1 MHISAGQHSETGA
14 KPVNQDFHGLVVPDG
29 AQLTAKGIALAIAD
43 GISSSTVSQ
52 VASAAAVKSL
62 LDDYYCTSDAWSV
75 RTSVE
80 RVLRATNSWLHA
92 QTQKSDRRFDRDH
105 GYVCT
110 LSALVLKGGTAH
122 LFHVGDARIH
132 RLRAS
137 DSSLELLTT
146 DHRVRVSDAQS
157 YLGRALG
164 IDTQLEI
171 DYQALPLGI
180 GDVFILTT
188 DGVHEHVETAFMRD
202 VVRAHSDDLDT
213 AARQLAQQALANGS
227 LDNIT
232 VQIVR
237 IEQLAAAGVD
247 ELHQQSQHLACPP
260 PLQARMLF
268 EGFRIERELHASN
281 RSHVYLATDVQTDQ
295 LVALK
300 TPSIELAADPASLER
315 FLLEEWVAR
324 RIDSAHVL
332 KAHAP
337 ATKRDM
343 VYVAT
348 EYIEGHTLAQWM
360 LDHPRPA
367 LATVRGIVE
376 QIARGL
382 YAFHR
387 LEMLHQD
394 LRPHNIMIE
403 ARTGCVKIIDFGSTR
418 VAGIAESVVHPGER
432 AASAVAPEAILGTE
446 QYTAPEYFL
455 GENGTPQSDLFSL
468 GVITYQML
476 TGRLPYGTAVC
487 NARTRAAQRQL
498 RYVTAL
504 ADDRDIPAWID
515 AVLERMLE
523 PDPRQRYQEL
533 SEFTFDLRQP
543 SAQFLNRQT
552 RLPLIERDPRRFW
565 QTVSL
570 VLAVIAL
577 LLLWDR
583 F

>member
-1 MHISAGQHSETGA
+1 M
-14 KPVNQDFHGLVVPDG
+14 P
-29 AQLTAKGIALAIAD
+29 QLASKGIALAIAD
-43 GISSSTVSQ
+43 GISSSAVSQ
-52 VASAAAVKSL
+52 IASAAAVRSL

-80 RVLRATNSWLHA
+80 RVLRAANYWLHA
-92 QTQKSDRRFDRDH
+92 QTQKSDRRFDRDQ

-110 LSALVLKGGTAH
+110 LSALVLKGSTAH

-132 RLRAS
+132 RLRAG

-146 DHRVRVSDAQS
+146 DHRVRVSDVQS

-171 DYQALPLGI
+171 DYQAVPLAG

-188 DGVHEHVETAFMRD
+188 DGVHEHVEATFMRD
-202 VVRAHSDDLDT
+202 VVRAHPNDLNT
-213 AARQLAQQALANGS
+213 AARRLAQQALASGS
-227 LDNIT
+227 KDNLT

-237 IEQLAAAGVD
+237 IEQLADAGVG
-247 ELHQQSQHLACPP
+247 ELHRQSHQLACPP
-260 PLQARMLF
+260 LLQARMLF

-281 RSHVYLATDVQTDQ
+281 RSHIYLATDVKTDQ
-295 LVALK
+295 LAALK
-300 TPSIELAADPASLER
+300 TPSLELAADLASLER
-315 FLLEEWVAR
+315 FVLEEWVAR
-324 RIDSAHVL
+324 RIDNPHVL

-337 ATKRDM
+337 AVQRSM
-343 VYVAT
+343 ICVAT
-348 EYIEGHTLAQWM
+348 EYIEGQTLAQWM

-382 YAFHR
+382 QAFHR

-403 ARTGCVKIIDFGSTR
+403 ARTGCVKIIDFGSTH
-418 VAGIAESVVHPGER
+418 VAGIAESVVYPGER
-432 AASAVAPEAILGTE
+432 AAAAVSVSADAILGTE

-487 NARTRAAQRQL
+487 NARTRAAQRRL

-515 AVLERMLE
+515 AVLQRALQ

-533 SEFTFDLRQP
+533 SEFTFDLQQP
-543 SAQFLNRQT
+543 NARFLNRRTQ
-552 RLPLIERDPRRFW
+552 LPLIERDPGRFW
-565 QTVSL
+565 QAVSL
-570 VLAVIAL
+570 VLAVIVL
-577 LLLWDR
+577 LMLWSR
-583 F
+583 S